1 MEARWDAAKIPDQR
15 GRTAL
20 VTGANSGIGFHTALE
35 LARKGARVI
44 LACRD
49 PARGTEAVEAIRGE
63 VPGAFVEFRP
73 LDLARLESVRE
84 AAEGLAVEI
93 DRLDLLVLNAGVMV
107 PPHGKTAD
115 GFELQVGVNHL
126 GHFALAARLW
136 PLVRRTPGSR
146 VVTVSSMAHRAGR
159 IDLEDLHWERRRYVA
174 FRAYGQSKLAN
185 LVFMKELDRRIR
197 EADLPVQ
204 SVAAHPGWTRTN
216 LARHSGFMDF
226 FSRWWAMDAAQGAL
240 PTLRAATDPEV
251 HGGDYL
257 GPDGWFE
264 IRGWPR
270 VVGCSARARDPGTGR
285 ALWEAS
291 ERATGVRFPVGE

>member
-1 MEARWDAAKIPDQR
+1 VEARWDAAKIPDQR

>member
-1 MEARWDAAKIPDQR
+1 M
-15 GRTAL
+15 
-20 VTGANSGIGFHTALE
+20 
-35 LARKGARVI
+35 
-44 LACRD
+44 
-49 PARGTEAVEAIRGE
+49 
-63 VPGAFVEFRP
+63 
-73 LDLARLESVRE
+73 
-84 AAEGLAVEI
+84 
-93 DRLDLLVLNAGVMV
+93 
-107 PPHGKTAD
+107 
-115 GFELQVGVNHL
+115 
-126 GHFALAARLW
+126 
-136 PLVRRTPGSR
+136 RRTPGSR